1 MLSYF
6 QKILSAPT
14 PSRIFVEFFP
24 KPVYHII
31 TWKIFK
37 FNMFKLM
44 ENASQTIEFR
54 HFYSCPLEKLF
65 PKLFIMT
72 SLADENYPLAPRQHF
87 FQTLFPSSRKG
98 RKIALIALENNKI
111 KNNKDTSSWVV
122 LVEFQQES
130 GHRWIDALRSNKCST
145 YF

>member
-24 KPVYHII
+24 KPVYHVI

-72 SLADENYPLAPRQHF
+72 SLVDENYPLAPRQHF

-98 RKIALIALENNKI
+98 RKKLWLPWKIIKLRITRTLYHGWFWLNFNKNQVI
-111 KNNKDTSSWVV
+111 
-122 LVEFQQES
+122 
-130 GHRWIDALRSNKCST
+130 GG
-145 YF
+145 